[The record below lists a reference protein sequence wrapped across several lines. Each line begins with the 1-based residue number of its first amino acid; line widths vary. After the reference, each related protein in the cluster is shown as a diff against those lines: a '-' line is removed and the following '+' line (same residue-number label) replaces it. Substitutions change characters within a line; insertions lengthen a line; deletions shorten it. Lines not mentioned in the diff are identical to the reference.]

1 MEFLKASRRKSLLSE
16 VLHIALNV
24 TLAAA
29 MFALVSTGSSFLALG
44 LVLVSKWRI
53 LAVRPRYWWANILA
67 NIVDLSVSVSTIV
80 LLYLAGSSAEYG
92 TWLQIAIAT
101 MYAIWLIAI
110 KPRSSERWIVAQ
122 AGISL
127 FLGAWAIMALSYT
140 VPQFVTVLAAF
151 VTAYGAAR
159 HVLIAREEDQPSLLA
174 MVFGLFIAEIV
185 WISYHWTVA
194 YGMTVLGNLKLSQA
208 AIIVSL
214 VGFLAVRLYGLA
226 ASGKS
231 LRSVD
236 AIAPSIFVILV
247 MIVLTVFFSA
257 GAGII

>member
-16 VLHIALNV
+16 ALHIALNAA
-24 TLAAA
+24 LAAA
-29 MFALVSTGSSFLALG
+29 MFALVSTGSSFLALA

-92 TWLQIAIAT
+92 AILQVVIAVL
-101 MYAIWLIAI
+101 YALWLIVV
-110 KPRSSERWIVAQ
+110 KPRSTERWIVYQ
-122 AGISL
+122 AGTSL

-140 VPQFVTVLAAF
+140 LPQIVTVLSVF
-151 VTAYGAAR
+151 VMAYGAAR
-159 HVLIAREEDQPSLLA
+159 HVLVVREEDQPSLLA
-174 MVFGLFIAEIV
+174 MVFGLFIAEIAWV
-185 WISYHWTVA
+185 SYHWTVA
-194 YGMTVLGNLKLSQA
+194 YGATVLGDLKLSQA
-208 AIIVSL
+208 AIIIGL
-214 VGFLAVRLYGLA
+214 VGFLAIRLYSVA
-226 ASGKS
+226 VSGKS

-236 AIAPSIFVILV
+236 AVAPAVFVVLV
-247 MIVLTVFFSA
+247 IMVLALFFSA